1 MNECIFCKIAA
12 GQAAAKIVYRDE
24 LATVFWDIHPVA
36 PLHLLLVPNR
46 HLISLNE
53 ATAEDAALLGHL
65 VVLAAQMA
73 AQHGVAHSGYRLL
86 TNTGKHG
93 GQSVFHLHWHLL
105 AGRQMRS
112 LG

>member
-36 PLHLLLVPNR
+36 PVHLLLVPNR
-46 HLISLNE
+46 HLVSLNE
-53 ATAEDAALLGHL
+53 ATPEDAALLGHL
-65 VVLAAQMA
+65 VVLAAKMA
-73 AQHGVAHSGYRLL
+73 EQHGVAHSGYRLL

>member
-1 MNECIFCKIAA
+1 MNDCIFCQIVSGAA
-12 GQAAAKIVYRDE
+12 PAKVVYRDA
-24 LATVFWDIHPVA
+24 LATVFWDIHPSV
-36 PLHLLLVPNR
+36 PVRLLLVPNQ
-46 HLISLNE
+46 HLVSLNAVTDQE
-53 ATAEDAALLGHL
+53 AALLGHL
-65 VVLAAQMA
+65 VVLAAKMA
-73 AQHGVAHSGYRLL
+73 AQHDVAHSGYRLL

>member
-1 MNECIFCKIAA
+1 MNDCIFCKIAT
-12 GQAAAKIVYRDE
+12 GQSPAKITYQDD
-24 LATVFWDIHPVA
+24 LATVFWDIHPSA
-36 PLHLLLVPNR
+36 PVHLLLIPNR
-46 HLISLNE
+46 HLVSLNE

-65 VVLAAQMA
+65 VILAAKMA